1 MYDFPIV
8 GLHYF
13 LEITIFQIRFTNI
26 AYNSA
31 KIASF
36 QPLIY
41 TSSPTFPIFEKY
53 EIFMKL

>member
-1 MYDFPIV
+1 MYDFPIF

-13 LEITIFQIRFTNI
+13 LEIAIFEIRFTNI
-26 AYNSA
+26 IYIRA

-41 TSSPTFPIFEKY
+41 TSSPTF
-53 EIFMKL
+53 